1 MSAES
6 AHSINESL
14 NQALQ
19 QGGLVITANDR
30 LARQLRIDYAKSCQA
45 QGQTVWDR
53 PAIYSWNEWLQLCLD
68 EWLDRALDNGQAPPL
83 VLSLQQ
89 SEAVWQRLIE
99 QSTAGPELL
108 QTGATAASAAEAWD
122 LLCGWQVPI
131 ESLQQYENEDTQ
143 AFAGWIETYKK
154 RSQREGWLDPARLAD
169 CIKTAYQHAELVPPP
184 ALYLAGFD
192 EQRPQQA
199 DLLQTL
205 AELGCS
211 VSELSYPVA
220 GPVTIRQQPCADGMA
235 EIRAAAHWTAQQL
248 QADPEQ
254 RIGIVVQNLAGKRDV
269 IARQFDEVLCVQGRL
284 PGGPENRPYNISLGR
299 PLLESALV
307 RDALIALALGPGA
320 ASSSAGAVHW
330 TEISAL
336 LRSPFFIGAEAES
349 NARAKLDARLRRQGR
364 ERLSLRDLH
373 FHAQAAADCPVLL
386 RCIEQCRALAD
397 EVGGVV
403 GNAEQAAR
411 FSHWLTAWGWSQG
424 RTLASAEYQTVNAW
438 WKLLAEFAA
447 LDAYS
452 SQSSWRGGLA
462 QLRRLAGTRLFQ
474 PQSPAA
480 PVQILGLLEAAGMR
494 FDKLWILGLH
504 DDVWPASPRPQ
515 PLIPMPIQRRYQL
528 PHATAERELAFARRV
543 TERLLTSAAEIT
555 VSWPQREGDAQL
567 RPSPLFT
574 DLPPIAEPVTPLPDL
589 MHWLQDHGVA
599 AEPFSDTPPPPLSD
613 DEKLHGGTAIVRNQA
628 ACPFRAFA
636 QHRLHAEPLAEP
648 LAGLDAAKRGSL
660 VHEVMRVIW
669 DELGSQ
675 AALLALD
682 AAGREALVARCVE
695 TAVGHWEQ
703 SNATTLPL
711 RFREVEIERLQSLA
725 TDWLTLDAE
734 RPPFEVIARESE
746 QAINIAGL
754 NLRGRLDR
762 LDQLAD
768 GTRLIIDYKTGR
780 VDPRVWLDE
789 RPDDP
794 QLPLYA
800 LGQRQQLAGIA
811 FAQIRIG
818 ELKYAGIAGRDDLAP
833 GIEAVQAWKAAAET
847 ANDLP
852 ALLDFWQQQLEALA
866 RSFQAGES
874 EVDPKDLRRTCL
886 YCPQATLC
894 RIDELSLGAHDFAE
908 NDNYSGG
915 GHD

>member
-6 AHSINESL
+6 IHSIKQS
-14 NQALQ
+14 LQ
-19 QGGLVITANDR
+19 QGSHVITANDR
-30 LARQLRIDYAKSCQA
+30 LARQLRIDYAKSSQEH
-45 QGQTVWDR
+45 GLVVWDR
-53 PAIYSWNEWLQLCLD
+53 PAIYSWNEWLQRCLD
-68 EWLDRALDNGQAPPL
+68 EWLDRALGNGQPLPL

-89 SEAVWQRLIE
+89 SEAVWQRIIE
-99 QSTAGPELL
+99 QSEAGPGLL
-108 QTGATAASAAEAWD
+108 QAGATAASAAEAWD
-122 LLCGWQVPI
+122 LLCGWQIPI
-131 ESLQQYENEDTQ
+131 ESLQQYEHEDTQ
-143 AFAGWIETYKK
+143 AFVDWIETYKT
-154 RSQREGWLDPARLAD
+154 RSQREGWLDAARLAD
-169 CIKTAYQHAELVPPP
+169 TIKTAYQRAELVPPP

-211 VSELSYPVA
+211 INELTHPIA
-220 GPVTIRQQPCADGMA
+220 GPVTIKQQPCADGMA
-235 EIRAAAHWTAQQL
+235 EIRAAAHWAAQQL
-248 QADPEQ
+248 QTDPEQ
-254 RIGIVVQNLAGKRDV
+254 RIGIVVQNLTAQRDV
-269 IARQFDEVLCVQGRL
+269 IARQFDEVLCAQARL
-284 PGGPENRPYNISLGR
+284 PGGEQNRPYNISLGR

-307 RDALIALALGPGA
+307 RDALVALALGPSA
-320 ASSSAGAVHW
+320 ASSSYGAVSW
-330 TEISAL
+330 TDVSAL
-336 LRSPFFIGAEAES
+336 LRSPFFIGAEAEAD
-349 NARAKLDARLRRQGR
+349 ARAKLDARLRRQGR

-373 FHAQAAADCPVLL
+373 YHAQAVANCPVLL
-386 RCIEQCRALAD
+386 RCIEQCQALAGQ
-397 EVGGVV
+397 VGGAV
-403 GNAEQAAR
+403 GNAEHASR
-411 FSHWLTAWGWSQG
+411 FSHWLAAWGWSQG
-424 RTLASAEYQTVNAW
+424 RALSSTEYQTVNAW

-452 SQSSWRGGLA
+452 GQSSWRGALA
-462 QLRRLAGTRLFQ
+462 QLRRLAGARLFQ
-474 PQSPAA
+474 PQSPVA
-480 PVQILGLLEAAGMR
+480 PVQILGLLEAAGMQ
-494 FDKLWILGLH
+494 FDKLWIMGLH

-543 TERLLTSAAEIT
+543 TGRLLTSAADIT
-555 VSWPQREGDAQL
+555 ISWPQREGDAQL
-567 RPSPLFT
+567 RPSPLLA
-574 DLPPIAEPVTPLPDL
+574 DPPLAAEPVALLPDL
-589 MHWLQDHGVA
+589 MHWLQDHGA
-599 AEPFSDTPPPPLSD
+599 RAEPFSDTAPPPLSD
-613 DEKLHGGTAIVRNQA
+613 DEKLRGGTAILRNQA

-648 LAGLDAAKRGSL
+648 VAGLDAAKRGSL

-669 DELGSQ
+669 DELGDQ
-675 AALLALD
+675 ATLLAMD
-682 AAGREALVARCVE
+682 AAGRRTLVARCVE
-695 TAVGHWEQ
+695 TAVSRWEQ
-703 SNATTLPL
+703 ANVTTLPL

-725 TDWLTLDAE
+725 TDWLVLDAE
-734 RPPFEVIARESE
+734 RAPFKVAAREAE
-746 QAINIAGL
+746 QAISIAGL

-768 GTRLIIDYKTGR
+768 DTHLIIDYKTGR

-800 LGQRQQLAGIA
+800 LAQRRQLAGIA
-811 FAQIRIG
+811 FAQVRIG

-833 GIEAVQAWKAAAET
+833 GITSVSAWKAAAET
-847 ANDLP
+847 AGDLP
-852 ALLDFWQQQLEALA
+852 ALLDYWQQQLETLA

-908 NDNYSGG
+908 NDNHSGG
-915 GHD
+915 GHE